1 MKMGAGASAE
11 LQKPKDGSD
20 LESFEDAKA
29 EVVRLRAK
37 LAEAVAE
44 QDAAPVAVE
53 ATAVEAVAI
62 AVAVPVETW
71 AKSVFEQFDTNAD
84 GSIDTKELKRAIKSL
99 PIIVPKNAA
108 EAEAMGAS
116 VNDLID
122 RMDANGD
129 GGISSE

>member
-1 MKMGAGASAE
+1 MGAGASAE

>member
-1 MKMGAGASAE
+1 MGAVAS
-11 LQKPKDGSD
+11 P
-20 LESFEDAKA
+20 
-29 EVVRLRAK
+29 
-37 LAEAVAE
+37 
-44 QDAAPVAVE
+44 
-53 ATAVEAVAI
+53 VEAVAV

-99 PIIVPKNAA
+99 PVIVPRNAA

-116 VNDLID
+116 INDLID

-129 GGISSE
+129 GGISSDEWVANIRGCAALHARIEA